1 MLAIQLTT
9 NVFILAAGGVLCLL
23 SGFLYRQSQIQKY
36 NKRVIELEK
45 EMLRN
50 HAEIIDLHRQIDLFK
65 NQELRPGATILKL
78 KEGSMNDEQDQ
89 LREINPGIK
98 LLRRAASNLK

>member
-9 NVFILAAGGVLCLL
+9 NVFLLAAGGVICVLFGLM
-23 SGFLYRQSQIQKY
+23 YRQGQIQKHV
-36 NKRVIELEK
+36 RHVIDLEK

-65 NQELRPGATILKL
+65 NQDLRTGATILKL
-78 KEGSMNDEQDQ
+78 KDDSMNEGQD
-89 LREINPGIK
+89 LLHDVSPGKK
-98 LLRRAASNLK
+98 LLRRTSNLK